1 MCWCF
6 FFFFFLFVPQQA
18 LRQQKY
24 EHNHTRREDRL
35 RCSVPIMQ
43 PLSFSFWDNTDSFYI
58 VNSIHVQILKNK
70 KQKALFADGA
80 ELLLLTACRE
90 LRLGPVF
97 VRYCVSQIPGQWAGC
112 VCQPVGHCICV
123 CTVHITSCQT
133 EHVSVSSFFLSLYNV
148 NHHKRLI
155 TYSARLS
162 GNINLLSFFSYASPH
177 SLSLI
182 PSVSLSSCRPRPPF
196 FIWRP
201 AVPEHLNPLSLPSSG
216 PSLSPSPFLPSWS
229 LFSCYPVIWEM
240 EKDKHVLE

>member
-1 MCWCF
+1 MSRFW
-6 FFFFFLFVPQQA
+6 
-18 LRQQKY
+18 R
-24 EHNHTRREDRL
+24 TRSRRHCLQTEL
-35 RCSVPIMQ
+35 SCCCSQ
-43 PLSFSFWDNTDSFYI
+43 P
-58 VNSIHVQILKNK
+58 
-70 KQKALFADGA
+70 A
-80 ELLLLTACRE
+80 RE

-112 VCQPVGHCICV
+112 VCHCI
-123 CTVHITSCQT
+123 CTVHIVSRELTCQT
-133 EHVSVSSFFLSLYNV
+133 EHVSVSSLFLSLYNV
-148 NHHKRLI
+148 NHRKQLI

-162 GNINLLSFFSYASPH
+162 GNINLSGFFCLFFNASPH

-229 LFSCYPVIWEM
+229 LFSCYPVIWER